1 MFGFLANASTSALT
15 AKDGEISSLQARIR
29 SLEAEISSVRG
40 RDEAIRREPKCDR
53 SRCDMLAA
61 AASQFSGIAGMLEN
75 VQASTGKLHA
85 LIKEE
90 QGLFQEGD
98 MASSAQESSVETLIA
113 SVEEI
118 GGDSRTIAS
127 DISLLGKE
135 FAKIDGILGAIKGIA
150 SQTNLL
156 ALNAAIE
163 AARAGDAGRG
173 FAVVADE
180 VRKLAEKSATAVT
193 DIGTILATI
202 KPGLNSASTSVTNM
216 SSRASTLATFGTDVN
231 SSINALHAVLERT
244 GGIISTAA
252 HRSWVDLAKIDH
264 IKFRLDLNR
273 QIVDP
278 KARRQC
284 VNHEDCAMGQWYNAN
299 RQDFSSSQ
307 AFRDIEMPHVQF
319 HDSARNALDAVQAD
333 NMPEALRHLRA
344 MDKASEN
351 TFQALERFAA
361 ENLEAAQRSA
371 QKVELF

>member
-1 MFGFLANASTSALT
+1 MFGFPSHASTSALA
-15 AKDGEISSLQARIR
+15 AKDGEISSLQARIH
-29 SLEAEISSVRG
+29 SLETDIASVRG
-40 RDEAIRREPKCDR
+40 REEAIRLEPKCDR
-53 SRCDMLAA
+53 ARCDMLG
-61 AASQFSGIAGMLEN
+61 AASSQLSGIAGMVDN
-75 VQASTGKLHA
+75 VHASTAKLHE
-85 LIKEE
+85 LIKDE
-90 QGLFQEGD
+90 QRLFQEGD

-113 SVEEI
+113 SVKEI

-156 ALNAAIE
+156 ALNAASE

-202 KPGLNSASTSVTNM
+202 KPGLNSASSSVTNM
-216 SSRASTLATFGTDVN
+216 SSRASALATFGADVN
-231 SSINALHAVLERT
+231 SSINALHSVLERT
-244 GGIISTAA
+244 SGITSTAA
-252 HRSWVDLAKIDH
+252 HRSWVDMAKIEH
-264 IKFRLDLNR
+264 IQFRLDVNR

-284 VNHEDCAMGQWYNAN
+284 VGHEDCAMGQWYNAN
-299 RQDFSSSQ
+299 REDFSSSQ
-307 AFRDIEMPHVQF
+307 GFRDIEMPHVQF
-319 HDSARNALDAVQAD
+319 HDFARSALDALQAD

-361 ENLEAAQRSA
+361 ENPEATQRSA